1 MISNLWIDLRKDNWN
16 RLEALT
22 KRVESGGVKS
32 LDRDDLRDFGLLYRQ
47 SAADLSAAR
56 ADGASRNL
64 EQYLNRLV
72 SRVHN
77 FVYSGRKLGFRSLWD
92 FFAHGYPRLLR
103 RLGHYVALSTA
114 VFILG
119 GVMGTLVAVVRP
131 DFQHSFMSQKMVD
144 DLDHHKMWTERVLS
158 EKPQESSEIMTNNI
172 TVCFLTFAGGITLGL
187 WTLWSLFFNG
197 LMLGVVAVAC
207 AQHHMA
213 LSIWSF
219 IAAHGAL
226 ELPAIM
232 LAGAAGLRIAS
243 GILFPGMLRRRDSI
257 ALGGSEG
264 VQLIAGTI
272 PMLIVAGTLEA
283 FLSPTHAPIAL
294 KFAVGAILFT
304 GLCLWLGDG
313 GRRTVNSEQPTVS
326 SGFKKLRGSGYPSPR
341 LNK

>member
-1 MISNLWIDLRKDNWN
+1 MISNLWIDSRKNNWN
-16 RLEALT
+16 RLDALT
-22 KRVESGGVKS
+22 RRVETGGVKS
-32 LDRDDLRDFGLLYRQ
+32 LGHDDLRDFGLLYRQ

-72 SRVHN
+72 GRAHN
-77 FVYSGRKLGFRSLWD
+77 FVYSGRALSLRSLWD

-103 RLGHYVALSTA
+103 RLSFYVWIAVIVTVATAALGAIVTLVNPDFGNSY
-114 VFILG
+114 FILHWG
-119 GVMGTLVAVVRP
+119 PENYAN
-131 DFQHSFMSQKMVD
+131 
-144 DLDHHKMWTERVLS
+144 LDKHKMWTDNILS
-158 EKPQESSEIMTNNI
+158 VKPQMSSAIMTNNI
-172 TVCFLTFAGGITLGL
+172 MVCFLTFAGGITAGL
-187 WTLWSLFFNG
+187 FTLYSLFNNG
-197 LMLGVVAVAC
+197 LMLGIVAVVC
-207 AQHHMA
+207 ARHHMA
-213 LSIWSF
+213 LSLWSF

-232 LAGAAGLRIAS
+232 LAGAAGLRVAS

-294 KFAVGAILFT
+294 KFSVCAVLFT
-304 GLCLWLGDG
+304 ALCLWLGEG
-313 GRRTVNSEQPTVS
+313 GRRTVQPV
-326 SGFKKLRGSGYPSPR
+326 GGE
-341 LNK
+341 